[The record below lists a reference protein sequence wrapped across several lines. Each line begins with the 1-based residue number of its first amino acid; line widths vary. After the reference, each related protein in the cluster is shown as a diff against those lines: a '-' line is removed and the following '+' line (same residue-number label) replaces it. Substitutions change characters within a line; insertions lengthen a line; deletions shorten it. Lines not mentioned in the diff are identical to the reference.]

1 MKQGWTRESWANSF
15 LVTAGVLTAVIM
27 ALLMSPL
34 DRLEITLRPTPQPI
48 SFGIPVRP
56 TLPPT
61 ITPRPSATAT
71 LAASPNGQAT
81 AVAVLPECPTP
92 PPGWQ
97 PYTVREGDTLSTIAV
112 QFRTSQSKIT
122 QANCLSPNMLP
133 AGTVIYV
140 PAAEES
146 APVAQCGPLGGWGI
160 GWVSYLVQPGDT
172 LFSLA
177 RKTNTTIYEIV
188 MANCLGNS
196 GLRYGVRILL
206 PHTILPTATY
216 TPMPSAT
223 ATATPQPPQPTAT
236 HTATATATTM
246 PTVTATPSPTASAT
260 VTATPTPTTSVTATT
275 TATAT
280 PSPTA
285 VGTSTPTPTPT
296 SPTPPTPSVTPSA
309 TPTATLPTTATPT
322 PTPTTAASPTA
333 TGTPTPTPSS
343 TPLPTATPTATN
355 TAVP

>member
-1 MKQGWTRESWANSF
+1 MKQGWTRESWASSF
-15 LVTAGVLTAVIM
+15 LVAAGVLTAVIM

-48 SFGIPVRP
+48 SFGNPVRP

-71 LAASPNGQAT
+71 LAAAPNEQTTAT
-81 AVAVLPECPTP
+81 AVAVLPECPPP

-140 PAAEES
+140 PAGEETP
-146 APVAQCGPLGGWGI
+146 PVAQCGPLGGWGI

-188 MANCLGNS
+188 MANCLGNG

-206 PHTILPTATY
+206 PHTILPTATH
-216 TPMPSAT
+216 TPT
-223 ATATPQPPQPTAT
+223 ATATPLPTPIPPQPTAT
-236 HTATATATTM
+236 NTATAVPTATATATDT
-246 PTVTATPSPTASAT
+246 PTITPTPSPTAPATVTTTPTPTPTASATAAATPSPT
-260 VTATPTPTTSVTATT
+260 TA
-275 TATAT
+275 ATA
-280 PSPTA
+280 
-285 VGTSTPTPTPT
+285 TSTPTPTLTPTT
-296 SPTPPTPSVTPSA
+296 SPTPSA
-309 TPTATLPTTATPT
+309 TPTASATPT

-333 TGTPTPTPSS
+333 TATPTPIPSG